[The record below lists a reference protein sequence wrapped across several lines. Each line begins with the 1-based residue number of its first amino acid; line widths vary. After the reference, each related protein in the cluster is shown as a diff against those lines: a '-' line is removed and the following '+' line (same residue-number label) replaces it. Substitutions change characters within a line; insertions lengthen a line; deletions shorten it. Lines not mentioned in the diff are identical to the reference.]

1 MQGKAMSETE
11 QDQSLLD
18 VIDRIQLTLERIQ
31 GVTTIAGYYAEIEA
45 GDQDLAKA
53 IYLCGGLAKELDEF
67 VNDWWDEQRKK
78 QKKSK
83 RRKKRHAV
91 TDQGPAD
98 IPQNRRPLSLNDES

>member
-1 MQGKAMSETE
+1 MSGTD

-18 VIDRIQLTLERIQ
+18 AIDRIQLTLERIQ
-31 GVTTIAGYYAEIEA
+31 GVTTIAGYYAEIEV

-83 RRKKRHAV
+83 RRKKRQAV
-91 TDQGPAD
+91 TDQRPAD
-98 IPQNRRPLSLNDES
+98 IAQNPRTLTLNDDS